1 MNNRL
6 STFVLM
12 LLLSTLILSGC
23 ISSSVDQ
30 PQDTQWI
37 TYINEKYDYKLNY
50 PPDCTFGAL
59 PGYCKERPPE
69 ERPKECLCFINGQNP
84 DEAFLQ
90 AFLGEGDQLTLAGL
104 TVTHYDT
111 PVYNPPPGTDL
122 VEWIKANFSETF
134 DDIPDETNTEIG
146 GISAVSIYS
155 PSSPMAPSYEE
166 IYFIKDGILFR
177 INMLDV
183 DNETNR
189 EFYDFVL
196 HSFNFEE

>member
-37 TYINEKYDYKLNY
+37 TYINQKYGYKLNY

-59 PGYCKERPPE
+59 PGYCKEKPPE
-69 ERPKECLCFINGQNP
+69 ERPEECLCFINGENP

-90 AFLGEGDQLTLAGL
+90 AFLGEGDQLTLAGF
-104 TVTHYDT
+104 TVSHYDT
-111 PVYNPPPGTDL
+111 PLYNPPPGTDL
-122 VEWIKANFSETF
+122 VEWIKGNLSEMF
-134 DDIPDETNTEIG
+134 EDIPDEVNMEID
-146 GISAVSIYS
+146 GIPAVSIYS

-166 IYFIKDGILFR
+166 IYFIKNDILFH

-183 DNETNR
+183 DNEANR
-189 EFYDFVL
+189 ALYDL
-196 HSFNFEE
+196 MLSSFSFEE